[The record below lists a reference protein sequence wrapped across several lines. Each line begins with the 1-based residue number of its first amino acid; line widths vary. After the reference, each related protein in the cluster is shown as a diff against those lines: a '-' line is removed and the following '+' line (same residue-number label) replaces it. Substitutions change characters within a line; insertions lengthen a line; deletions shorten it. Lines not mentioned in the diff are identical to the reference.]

1 MTDIRNTARPGPTDA
16 WDFNPMPPYFHERDP
31 RLHVF
36 CSAFEQ
42 FGREAVGPQAMADA
56 FRRAHDVAESV
67 ATRTQDA
74 ARCVDRIMDEI
85 RDIEEGRD
93 EGFINSLGQ
102 WVRGRWRG

>member
-1 MTDIRNTARPGPTDA
+1 MSDIRETAKPGPTGA

-42 FGREAVGPQAMADA
+42 LGAAEVEPERMVDA

-74 ARCVDRIMDEI
+74 ARCVDRIMGEI